1 MAKTVDADIKVGVVH
16 TTINQRG
23 YYMKKCFLP
32 FLLMG
37 FTALPALADPATD
50 RVAASRGAV
59 KELQTTLVGELQ
71 AAMKAGGPTNAIEVC
86 NTKASAIATELSKK
100 NGLQIGRTSL
110 KIRNAKNA
118 PDAWETKVM
127 KEFET
132 RKAKGEDPA
141 ALEHSEVVTEGGKK
155 TFRYMKALPVAQ
167 GMPCPVCHGE
177 KIDPKVRAKLEK
189 LYPQDKAVGFKVGD
203 LRGAVTIK
211 QPL

>member
-1 MAKTVDADIKVGVVH
+1 
-16 TTINQRG
+16 
-23 YYMKKCFLP
+23 MKKSSLL
-32 FLLMG
+32 FLLIG
-37 FTALPALADPATD
+37 LTALPALADPAVD
-50 RVAASRGAV
+50 RVAASRNAV

-86 NTKASAIATELSKK
+86 NTKASAIATELSNK

-110 KIRNAKNA
+110 KIRNPKNA

-127 KEFET
+127 KEFEA

-141 ALEHSEVVTEGGKK
+141 ALEHSEVVTDGGKK

-167 GMPCPVCHGE
+167 GMPCPVCHGVE
-177 KIDPKVRAKLEK
+177 LKPEVRAKLQQ
-189 LYPQDKAVGFKVGD
+189 LYPQDKATGFKVGD